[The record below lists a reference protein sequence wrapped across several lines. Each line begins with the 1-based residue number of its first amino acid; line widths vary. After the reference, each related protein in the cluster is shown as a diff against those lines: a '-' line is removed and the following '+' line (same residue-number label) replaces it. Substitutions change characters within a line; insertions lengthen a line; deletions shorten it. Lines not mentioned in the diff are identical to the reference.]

1 MGSMINICRVGKCI
15 FGCYHFVPQP
25 NLRLENPNDCQT
37 SALLCL
43 AVAMWYDGIAAARK
57 QKRGVIMETMKIN
70 EQIIFLRKQKGMTQ
84 EEVACALGV
93 TNQAVS
99 KWESAQCCPDIQ
111 LLPAIAELFE
121 VTIDELMGHKPA
133 GGLGDICLKIR
144 NYFTKLPEKES
155 FEKAYRIAA
164 LLHEIALTDGYK
176 KFLPWKKDKNYSIDE
191 VGQWGLSLS
200 VEDEGCTGRKNNCIT
215 FSLGKEKAVPMIS
228 DLRGLSLNLE
238 KLSRIHVLKVMY
250 ALYSLTLGDSDLYVS
265 CDEIGKETQL
275 PISQVEEALKQL
287 PLSLKEESESC
298 FYRLEESFSYIPPL
312 LPMLCPVPPVG

>member
-1 MGSMINICRVGKCI
+1 ME
-15 FGCYHFVPQP
+15 YP
-25 NLRLENPNDCQT
+25 DACQT
-37 SALLCL
+37 HTLLCL
-43 AVAMWYDGIAAARK
+43 PAAIWYDSIAAARK
-57 QKRGVIMETMKIN
+57 QKRSVIMETMKIN

-121 VTIDELMGHKPA
+121 VTIDQLMGHKAA

-144 NYFTKLPEKES
+144 NYFTELPEKES

-176 KFLPWKKDKNYSIDE
+176 KFLPWKKDRDYSTDE

-200 VEDEGCTGRKNNCIT
+200 VEEEGCTGRKNNCIT
-215 FSLGKEKAVPMIS
+215 FSLGKAKTALMTS

-238 KLSRIHVLKVMY
+238 KLSQIHVLKVMY
-250 ALYSLTLGDSDLYVS
+250 ALYSLTAEDLDLYVS
-265 CDEIGKETQL
+265 CGEIGQETQL
-275 PISQVEEALKQL
+275 SVSQVEEALKQL
-287 PLSLKEESESC
+287 PLSLKEENGNC

-312 LPMLCPVPPVG
+312 LPMLCPVSPLG